1 MGMRLLLEIHHVLH
15 HFTFGLNGSPSAT
28 NGRAPRGTEIGARC
42 VSSRPCLSRPIPQA
56 SASAAVLATQ

>member
-28 NGRAPRGTEIGARC
+28 NGRAPRGTEIGARYL
-42 VSSRPCLSRPIPQA
+42 SSCSCLPRPIP
-56 SASAAVLATQ
+56 